1 MIQSGDQVT
10 QRVVGVSCN
19 QVGFPCSLYYNTS
32 QAHIHPYIHIH
43 TYINIHIQ
51 YTHRNTHIL
60 F

>member
-32 QAHIHPYIHIH
+32 QAHIH
-43 TYINIHIQ
+43 TYINIHIHTYT